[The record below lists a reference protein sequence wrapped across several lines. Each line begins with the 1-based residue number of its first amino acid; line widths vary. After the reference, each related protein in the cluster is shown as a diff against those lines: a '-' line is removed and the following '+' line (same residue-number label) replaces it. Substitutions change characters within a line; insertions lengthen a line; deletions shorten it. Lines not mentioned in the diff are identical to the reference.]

1 MATEEEDE
9 INNDV
14 NQLIGYDVR
23 GFQNYPNKG
32 SNLSG
37 YENKNVHK
45 KGKKNKILEDII
57 IPDASEKS
65 KTTNI
70 SDILQQVNKKSKSTK
85 NQINFAQEIGFN

>member
-1 MATEEEDE
+1 MLPSDEDE
-9 INNDV
+9 INNDG

-23 GFQNYPNKG
+23 GFQNFLNKG

-37 YENKNVHK
+37 YENTNVHK
-45 KGKKNKILEDII
+45 KGKKNNILDDIL

-70 SDILQQVNKKSKSTK
+70 SDIL
-85 NQINFAQEIGFN
+85 